1 MPMTLPPFQQARVLV
16 VGDIVLDRYW
26 SGSSDRISPEAP
38 VPVVNVQQRED
49 RPGGAAN
56 VAMNI
61 ASLGANTC
69 LVGLTGVDEAAEA
82 LNQALRAAN
91 ITSQIIT
98 DPTYQTL
105 VKLRVLSQHQQL
117 LRLDFETRFQPS
129 DAEVLLAH
137 IQQQALVDSA
147 EVLVL
152 SDYAKG
158 ALSTIP
164 ALIQLGRAAGI
175 PVLIDPKGS
184 DFSRYRGASL
194 LTPNLAEFQAVVGHC
209 PDEPTLV
216 ARGMQLLTD
225 YDIAALL
232 ITRSEQ
238 GMTLLRRQ
246 QPPYHL
252 PTQAQTVFDVTGA
265 GDTVVAVVAAA
276 LAAGAPLERACEL
289 ANVAAG
295 LVVKKLGTASV
306 TCQELEQALL
316 SRSALGYGILSEQ
329 QLKQAVAVARRRGE
343 RIVMTHGCFD
353 ILHAGHVNY
362 LSQARQLGDR
372 LIVAIPSDTSIR
384 RLNGRAQ
391 RPVYPLAQRLQVVA
405 ALSAVDWV
413 VLFDDE
419 SPDRLM
425 TDILPDV
432 LVTGGD
438 AQPEA
443 LVGAQAVQQAGGT
456 VQIFE
461 AIVDCSITAT
471 LHQLHQRRD
480 GISALG

>member
-38 VPVVNVQQRED
+38 VPVVNVQQREE

-56 VAMNI
+56 VAMNV

-69 LVGLTGVDEAAEA
+69 LVGLTGVDEAARS

-91 ITSQIIT
+91 ITNQIIT

-117 LRLDFETRFQPS
+117 LRLDFETCFQPS
-129 DAEVLLAH
+129 DAERVLAH
-137 IQQQALVDSA
+137 IQQQALIDSA

-175 PVLIDPKGS
+175 PVCVDPKGS
-184 DFSRYRGASL
+184 DFSRYQGATL
-194 LTPNLAEFQAVVGHC
+194 LTPNRTEFQAVVGHC
-209 PDEPTLV
+209 PDETTLV
-216 ARGMQLLTD
+216 ARGMQLLID
-225 YDIAALL
+225 CDLEALL

-265 GDTVVAVVAAA
+265 GDTVIAVVAAA
-276 LAAGAPLERACEL
+276 LAAGSSLERACEL

-306 TCQELEQALL
+306 TCQELEQALF
-316 SRSALGYGILSEQ
+316 SRSILGYGILNEL

-362 LSQARQLGDR
+362 LSQARQWGDR
-372 LIVAIPSDTSIR
+372 LIVAIRSDASIR
-384 RLNGRAQ
+384 CLKGSQ
-391 RPVYPLAQRLQVVA
+391 SPIYPLAQRLQVVT

-413 VLFDDE
+413 VIFDEE
-419 SPDRLM
+419 SPERL
-425 TDILPDV
+425 IANLLPDV
-432 LVTGGD
+432 LVTGGG
-438 AQPEA
+438 APAEA
-443 LVGAQAVQQAGGT
+443 SAGAQAVQQSGGT
-456 VQIFE
+456 VQILDVI
-461 AIVDCSITAT
+461 ADCTITAT
-471 LHQLHQRRD
+471 IHQLHQKRG
-480 GISALG
+480 GIGVLG

>member
-1 MPMTLPPFQQARVLV
+1 MTMTLPPFQQARVLV

-38 VPVVNVQQRED
+38 VPVVNVQQREE

-61 ASLGANTC
+61 ASLGASTC

-82 LNQALRAAN
+82 LNLALRAAN
-91 ITSQIIT
+91 ITSQIIA
-98 DPTYQTL
+98 DPAYQTL

-129 DAEVLLAH
+129 DAEILLAH
-137 IQQQALVDSA
+137 VQQQALLDSA

-158 ALSTIP
+158 SLSTIP

-175 PVLIDPKGS
+175 PVCIDPKGT
-184 DFSRYRGASL
+184 DFSRYRGATL

-225 YDIAALL
+225 CDIAALL

-246 QPPYHL
+246 QPPLHL

-265 GDTVVAVVAAA
+265 GDTVIAVVAAV
-276 LAAGAPLERACEL
+276 LAAGAPLECACEL

-306 TCQELEQALL
+306 TCQELEQELL

-329 QLKQAVAVARRRGE
+329 QLKQAVALARRRGE

-353 ILHAGHVNY
+353 ILHAGHVHY

-372 LIVAIPSDTSIR
+372 LIVAIHSDTSIR
-384 RLNGRAQ
+384 CFKGAQ
-391 RPVYPLAQRLQVVA
+391 SPIYPLSQRLQVVA

-413 VLFDDE
+413 VIFDEE
-419 SPDRLM
+419 SPERLI
-425 TDILPDV
+425 TNILPDV
-432 LVTGGD
+432 LVKGGD
-438 AQPEA
+438 SQPEA
-443 LVGAQAVQQAGGT
+443 TAGAQAVQQAGGT
-456 VQIFE
+456 VQNLD
-461 AIVDCSITAT
+461 AIADCSITAT
-471 LHQLHQRRD
+471 IHQLHQRRSV
-480 GISALG
+480 INSLG